1 MSFITIK
8 RASLMS
14 ADDIIDGKEMV
25 VLDAPK
31 GLKEMT
37 LDDTPNKTTHSSIL
51 S

>member
-1 MSFITIK
+1 MSFITK
-8 RASLMS
+8 ASTME
-14 ADDIIDGKEMV
+14 ADDSIIDGKEMV